1 MLVPV
6 NRFAAIPVASSGRLA
21 ALAEAQQQ
29 YQQTSITGEILLAT
43 ARMTRILPTIESV
56 ISQVM
61 EGVIS
66 PRQGAEVLL
75 KLELKR

>member
-1 MLVPV
+1 
-6 NRFAAIPVASSGRLA
+6 
-21 ALAEAQQQ
+21 
-29 YQQTSITGEILLAT
+29 
-43 ARMTRILPTIESV
+43 MTRILPTIESV